1 MTLTETGESINTHSG
16 VKIEPQF
23 GINNCPKL
31 DILIIP
37 GGPLKAVESTVEN
50 KNIINWIIN
59 QKNIEYICSVCT
71 GAFIL
76 GKTGLLSNKEATT
89 HHLALKLL
97 QEKYPDIIVSANKKV
112 VHDENIITAAGVS
125 SGINMALNLVSQT
138 LGESIAERT
147 AKVIEFKHNFQDEI

>member
-1 MTLTETGESINTHSG
+1 M
-16 VKIEPQF
+16 K
-23 GINNCPKL
+23 
-31 DILIIP
+31 
-37 GGPLKAVESTVEN
+37 N

-97 QEKYPDIIVSANKKV
+97 QERYPDIIVSANKKV

-125 SGINMALNLVSQT
+125 SGINMALYLVSQT

-147 AKVIEFKHNFQDEI
+147 AKVIEFKHNFQ